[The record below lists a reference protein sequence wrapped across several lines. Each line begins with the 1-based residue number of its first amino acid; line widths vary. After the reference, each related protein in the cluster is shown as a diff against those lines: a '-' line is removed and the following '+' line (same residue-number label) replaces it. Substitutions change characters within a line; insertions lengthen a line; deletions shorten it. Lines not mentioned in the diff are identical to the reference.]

1 MGCKCKCKCKCR
13 FLYGIDLYGKEANL
27 YYKGESE
34 KHTIIGLI
42 FTIIYILMY
51 GGFIIYQIIR
61 MLNREDVTFYDS
73 YSFTGEPPKI
83 QLSDDKFYGGF
94 ALGNPLTLETY
105 VDDSIYY
112 VKAFYISRIKQGDG
126 WNVQKIPL
134 QIETCKLEKFG
145 ENYRD
150 LFKDKKIDQLHC
162 PIALDQLL
170 QGHLTYDA
178 YSYFLVKFF
187 PCINSTANNFSCKPL
202 SVIKAYLNQTFV
214 TFKME
219 DIDLTP
225 QLYDSPVQL
234 RAKEVSANIGASL
247 FQDVHAYF
255 QIVNIETDEDILG
268 FDIFSRIKK
277 EKYIKYD
284 QAIILSSLK
293 AQDIFQS
300 GDSIVDIT
308 IQLSEK
314 ELTQKRTYPKL
325 IQVLGDVG
333 GLMEVFFSL
342 FRLISSFLT
351 ETLYD
356 QSIVNTL
363 FEFDIDRKIV
373 LLKKP
378 KSRKF
383 RYSIINADPKIFSSK
398 KTTMLSRNNS
408 IYMNDDNPAQTKGKL
423 NDALMLK
430 KRNSMK
436 EDIVL
441 SKTKKRKSKFKTTI
455 MKVDSKN
462 SKKELKISKS
472 NKMFF
477 NDLDINSCNIN
488 SKENMKTYKEKD
500 KEKEKEKEMEKEKET
515 NKEQIA
521 GIDKKGFIKRIR
533 INKCYAFLCFLF
545 ARKRKNIQNIL
556 LDEGM
561 KIITEKL
568 DIINVFKK
576 IYRDEKLQT
585 KIETNEEIIEMS
597 ENCKKNLHDLF
608 KNTLNKF

>member
-1 MGCKCKCKCKCR
+1 MGCKCKCK
-13 FLYGIDLYGKEANL
+13 FLYGIDLYAKEPNL

-34 KHTIIGLI
+34 KHTYTGITFSL
-42 FTIIYILMY
+42 IYILLY
-51 GGFIIYQIIR
+51 GAFIIYQLVR
-61 MLNREDVTFYDS
+61 MLKKEDVTFYDT
-73 YSFTGEPPKI
+73 YAFTGEPPKI
-83 QLSDDKFYGGF
+83 QLSNDKFYGGF
-94 ALGNPLTLETY
+94 ALGNPLTLEPF
-105 VDDSIYY
+105 VDDSIYF
-112 VKAFYISRIKQGDG
+112 VRAFYISRIKQGDG

-134 QIETCKLEKFG
+134 QIETCKLEKYG
-145 ENYRD
+145 ENYRE
-150 LFKDKKIDQLHC
+150 LFKDKKVEKLHC
-162 PIALDQLL
+162 PTALDQLL

-187 PCINSTANNFSCKPL
+187 PCINSTENNFSCKPL
-202 SVIKAYLNQTFV
+202 SVIKSYLTQTFV

-234 RAKEVSANIGASL
+234 RGKEVSANIGASL
-247 FQDVHAYF
+247 FKDVHAYF

-284 QAIILSSLK
+284 QSIILSNLK
-293 AQDIFQS
+293 GQDIFES

-314 ELTQKRTYPKL
+314 ELTVKRTYPKL

-342 FRLISSFLT
+342 FRIISSFLT

-363 FEFDIDRKIV
+363 FEFDIDKKIV
-373 LLKKP
+373 LLKKH
-378 KSRKF
+378 KNRKF
-383 RYSIINADPKIFSSK
+383 RYSILNAEPKIFSTK

-408 IYMNDDNPAQTKGKL
+408 IIMNDDNNAQTKGKL
-423 NDALMLK
+423 NDIPIFKKKASINEDIFLSRSK
-430 KRNSMK
+430 KRRTK
-436 EDIVL
+436 L
-441 SKTKKRKSKFKTTI
+441 KTIIK
-455 MKVDSKN
+455 KVDSKN
-462 SKKELKISKS
+462 SKNEFKSNKSIKS

-477 NDLDINSCNIN
+477 NEFDINSFDIN

-500 KEKEKEKEMEKEKET
+500 KGKEKEKEKEI
-515 NKEQIA
+515 NKEQIT
-521 GIDKKGFIKRIR
+521 GIERKGLIKRIKVNR
-533 INKCYAFLCFLF
+533 FCASLCFLC
-545 ARKRKNIQNIL
+545 ARKRKNVQNIL

-561 KIITEKL
+561 KIIIEKL
-568 DIINVFKK
+568 DIINLFKK
-576 IYRDEKLQT
+576 IYRDEKLQLKT
-585 KIETNEEIIEMS
+585 QDKEEIIEMS
-597 ENCKKNLHDLF
+597 EECKNNLHELF
-608 KNTLNKF
+608 KSTLYQF

>member
-1 MGCKCKCKCKCR
+1 MGCKCKCKCK
-13 FLYGIDLYGKEANL
+13 FLYGIDLYGREANL

-34 KHTIIGLI
+34 KHTYTGII
-42 FTIIYILMY
+42 FTIIYLVLY
-51 GGFIIYQIIR
+51 GGFIIYQLVR
-61 MLNREDVTFYDS
+61 MLKKEDVTFYDA
-73 YSFTGEPPKI
+73 YAFTGEPPKI
-83 QLSDDKFYGGF
+83 QLSNDKFYGGF
-94 ALGNPLTLETY
+94 ALGNPLTLEPF
-105 VDDSIYY
+105 VDDSIYF
-112 VKAFYISRIKQGDG
+112 VRAFYISRIKQGDG
-126 WNVQKIPL
+126 WNIQKTPL

-150 LFKDKKIDQLHC
+150 LFKDKKIEKLHC
-162 PIALDQLL
+162 PTALDQLL
-170 QGHLTYDA
+170 KGHLTYDA

-187 PCINSTANNFSCKPL
+187 PCINSTENNFSCKPL
-202 SVIKAYLNQTFV
+202 SVIKSYLTQTFV

-225 QLYDSPVQL
+225 QLYNSPVQL
-234 RAKEVSANIGASL
+234 RGKEVSANIGASL
-247 FQDVHAYF
+247 FKDVHAYF
-255 QIVNIETDEDILG
+255 QVVNIETDEDILG

-293 AQDIFQS
+293 GQDIFQS

-363 FEFDIDRKIV
+363 FEFDIDKKVV
-373 LLKKP
+373 LLKKQ
-378 KSRKF
+378 KNRRF
-383 RYSIINADPKIFSSK
+383 RYSIINAEPKVFSSK
-398 KTTMLSRNNS
+398 KTTLISRNNS
-408 IYMNDDNPAQTKGKL
+408 LYINDDNTAQTKGKL
-423 NDALMLK
+423 NEISMFK
-430 KRNSMK
+430 KKNSIK
-436 EDIVL
+436 EDIFV
-441 SKTKKRKSKFKTTI
+441 SRTKKRKPKFKTII

-462 SKKELKISKS
+462 SKKEFKSSKN

-477 NDLDINSCNIN
+477 NEFDINSCDIN
-488 SKENMKTYKEKD
+488 SKENMKTNKEKD
-500 KEKEKEKEMEKEKET
+500 KEKEKEMEKEKET
-515 NKEQIA
+515 NKEQIT
-521 GIDKKGFIKRIR
+521 GMERKGLIKKIKVNRF
-533 INKCYAFLCFLF
+533 YASLCFLC
-545 ARKRKNIQNIL
+545 ARKKKNIQNIL

-561 KIITEKL
+561 KIIIEKL
-568 DIINVFKK
+568 DIINLFKK
-576 IYRDEKLQT
+576 IYRDEKLQS
-585 KIETNEEIIEMS
+585 KIETKEEIIDMS
-597 ENCKKNLHDLF
+597 EECKKNLHDLF
-608 KNTLNKF
+608 KNTLYQF

>member
-1 MGCKCKCKCKCR
+1 MGCKCKCKCK
-13 FLYGIDLYGKEANL
+13 FLYGIDLYGREANL

-34 KHTIIGLI
+34 KHTYTGII
-42 FTIIYILMY
+42 FTIIYLVLY
-51 GGFIIYQIIR
+51 GGFIIYQLVR
-61 MLNREDVTFYDS
+61 MLKKEDVTFYDA
-73 YSFTGEPPKI
+73 YAFTGEPPKI
-83 QLSDDKFYGGF
+83 QLSNDKFYGGF
-94 ALGNPLTLETY
+94 ALGNPLTLEPF
-105 VDDSIYY
+105 VDDSIYF
-112 VKAFYISRIKQGDG
+112 VRAFYISRIKQGDG
-126 WNVQKIPL
+126 WNIQKTPL

-150 LFKDKKIDQLHC
+150 LFKDKKIEKLHC
-162 PIALDQLL
+162 PTALDQLL

-187 PCINSTANNFSCKPL
+187 PCINSTENNFSCKPL
-202 SVIKAYLNQTFV
+202 SVIKAYLAQTFV

-225 QLYDSPVQL
+225 QLYNSPVQL
-234 RAKEVSANIGASL
+234 RGKEVSANIGASL
-247 FQDVHAYF
+247 FKDVHAYF
-255 QIVNIETDEDILG
+255 QVVNIETDEDILG

-293 AQDIFQS
+293 GQDIFQS

-363 FEFDIDRKIV
+363 FEFDIDKKVV
-373 LLKKP
+373 LLKKQ
-378 KSRKF
+378 KNRRF
-383 RYSIINADPKIFSSK
+383 RYSIINAEPKVFSSK
-398 KTTMLSRNNS
+398 KTTLISRNNS
-408 IYMNDDNPAQTKGKL
+408 LYINDDNTAQTKGKL
-423 NDALMLK
+423 NEISMFK
-430 KRNSMK
+430 KKNSIK
-436 EDIVL
+436 EDIFV
-441 SKTKKRKSKFKTTI
+441 SRTKKRKPKFKTII

-462 SKKELKISKS
+462 SKKEFKTSKN

-477 NDLDINSCNIN
+477 NEFDINSCDIN
-488 SKENMKTYKEKD
+488 SKENMKTNKEKD
-500 KEKEKEKEMEKEKET
+500 KEKEKEMEKEKET
-515 NKEQIA
+515 NKEQII
-521 GIDKKGFIKRIR
+521 GIERKGLIKRIKVNR
-533 INKCYAFLCFLF
+533 FYASLCFLC
-545 ARKRKNIQNIL
+545 ARKKKNIQNIL

-561 KIITEKL
+561 KIIIEKL
-568 DIINVFKK
+568 DIINLFKK
-576 IYRDEKLQT
+576 IYRDEKLQLKT
-585 KIETNEEIIEMS
+585 ETQEEIIEMS
-597 ENCKKNLHDLF
+597 EECKNNLHELF
-608 KNTLNKF
+608 KSTLYQF

>member
-1 MGCKCKCKCKCR
+1 
-13 FLYGIDLYGKEANL
+13 
-27 YYKGESE
+27 
-34 KHTIIGLI
+34 
-42 FTIIYILMY
+42 
-51 GGFIIYQIIR
+51 
-61 MLNREDVTFYDS
+61 
-73 YSFTGEPPKI
+73 
-83 QLSDDKFYGGF
+83 
-94 ALGNPLTLETY
+94 
-105 VDDSIYY
+105 
-112 VKAFYISRIKQGDG
+112 
-126 WNVQKIPL
+126 
-134 QIETCKLEKFG
+134 
-145 ENYRD
+145 
-150 LFKDKKIDQLHC
+150 
-162 PIALDQLL
+162 
-170 QGHLTYDA
+170 
-178 YSYFLVKFF
+178 
-187 PCINSTANNFSCKPL
+187 
-202 SVIKAYLNQTFV
+202 
-214 TFKME
+214 ME

-225 QLYDSPVQL
+225 QLYNSPVQL

-247 FQDVHAYF
+247 FQDVHSYF

-363 FEFDIDRKIV
+363 FEFDIDKKIV

-378 KSRKF
+378 KNRRF
-383 RYSIINADPKIFSSK
+383 RNSIINVEPKIFSSK
-398 KTTMLSRNNS
+398 KTTMISRNNS
-408 IYMNDDNPAQTKGKL
+408 LYINDDNTAQTKGKL
-423 NDALMLK
+423 NSTLMFK
-430 KRNSMK
+430 KRNSIK
-436 EDIVL
+436 EDAFL
-441 SKTKKRKSKFKTTI
+441 SRNKKRKSKFKTII

-462 SKKELKISKS
+462 SNKENKS
-472 NKMFF
+472 FKNNKMSF
-477 NDLDINSCNIN
+477 NEFDINSHDIN
-488 SKENMKTYKEKD
+488 NKEKMKTS
-500 KEKEKEKEMEKEKET
+500 KEKEKEIEKEKEMEIEKEKET
-515 NKEQIA
+515 NKEQII
-521 GIDKKGFIKRIR
+521 GIERKGLIKRIKVNR
-533 INKCYAFLCFLF
+533 FYASLCFLC

-561 KIITEKL
+561 KIIIEKL

-576 IYRDEKLQT
+576 LYRDEKLQS
-585 KIETNEEIIEMS
+585 KIETKEEIIEMS
-597 ENCKKNLHDLF
+597 EDCKKNLHDLF
-608 KNTLNKF
+608 KSTLYKF

>member
-1 MGCKCKCKCKCR
+1 MSCKCKCK

-34 KHTIIGLI
+34 KHTYTGIT
-42 FTIIYILMY
+42 FTIIYLVLY
-51 GGFIIYQIIR
+51 AGFVIYQIVR
-61 MLNREDVTFYDS
+61 MLEKEDVTFYDT
-73 YSFTGEPPKI
+73 YAFTGEPPKI
-83 QLSDDKFYGGF
+83 QLSNDKFYGGF
-94 ALGNPLTLETY
+94 ALGHPLTLETF

-112 VKAFYISRIKQGDG
+112 VRAFYISRIKQGDG

-134 QIETCKLEKFG
+134 ELETCQLEKFG
-145 ENYRD
+145 ENYRE
-150 LFKDKKIDQLHC
+150 LFKDKKVNQLHC
-162 PIALDQLL
+162 VKHIDQLL

-187 PCINSTANNFSCKPL
+187 PCINSTVNNFSCKPL
-202 SVIKAYLNQTFV
+202 SVIRQLLTQTFV

-225 QLYDSPVQL
+225 QLYNSPVQL

-247 FQDVHAYF
+247 FQDVHSYF
-255 QIVNIETDEDILG
+255 QIANIETDEDILG

-277 EKYIKYD
+277 EKFIKYD
-284 QAIILSSLK
+284 QSIILSSLK
-293 AQDIFQS
+293 AQNIFES

-325 IQVLGDVG
+325 IQVLGDIG

-363 FEFDIDRKIV
+363 FEFDIDKKIV
-373 LLKKP
+373 LLKKHN
-378 KSRKF
+378 KKRRY
-383 RYSIINADPKIFSSK
+383 RYSIVNVDPKIFTTK
-398 KTTMLSRNNS
+398 KTTMMSRNNS
-408 IYMNDDNPAQTKGKL
+408 LLMNDDNIGQTKGKINEIPIL
-423 NDALMLK
+423 N
-430 KRNSMK
+430 KRNSIK
-436 EDIVL
+436 DDIFL
-441 SKTKKRKSKFKTTI
+441 SRNKKRKSKFKTII

-462 SKKELKISKS
+462 SRNSNNEFKS
-472 NKMFF
+472 TKNNKMLF
-477 NDLDINSCNIN
+477 NNEFEINSYDIN
-488 SKENMKTYKEKD
+488 SKENMKTLKD
-500 KEKEKEKEMEKEKET
+500 KEKGKETEKEKES
-515 NKEQIA
+515 NKEQMT
-521 GIDKKGFIKRIR
+521 GIERKGLIKRIKVNR
-533 INKCYAFLCFLF
+533 FCASLCFLC
-545 ARKRKNIQNIL
+545 ARKRKNVQNIL

-561 KIITEKL
+561 KIIIEKL
-568 DIINVFKK
+568 DIINLFKK

-585 KIETNEEIIEMS
+585 KIETKEEIIEMS
-597 ENCKKNLHDLF
+597 DECKKNLHDLF
-608 KNTLNKF
+608 KNTLYKF

>member
-1 MGCKCKCKCKCR
+1 MGCKCKCKCK
-13 FLYGIDLYGKEANL
+13 FLYGIDLYGREANL

-34 KHTIIGLI
+34 KHTYTGII
-42 FTIIYILMY
+42 FTIIYLVLY
-51 GGFIIYQIIR
+51 GGFIIYQLVR
-61 MLNREDVTFYDS
+61 MLKKEDVTFYDA
-73 YSFTGEPPKI
+73 YAFTGEPPKI
-83 QLSDDKFYGGF
+83 QLSNDKFYGGF
-94 ALGNPLTLETY
+94 ALGNPLTLEPF
-105 VDDSIYY
+105 VDDSIYF
-112 VKAFYISRIKQGDG
+112 VRAFYISRIKQGDG
-126 WNVQKIPL
+126 WNIQKTPL

-150 LFKDKKIDQLHC
+150 LFKDKKIEKLHC
-162 PIALDQLL
+162 PTALDQLL

-187 PCINSTANNFSCKPL
+187 PCINSTENNFSCKPL
-202 SVIKAYLNQTFV
+202 SVIKSYLTQTFV

-225 QLYDSPVQL
+225 QLYNSPVQL
-234 RAKEVSANIGASL
+234 RGKEVSANIGASL
-247 FQDVHAYF
+247 FKDVHAYF
-255 QIVNIETDEDILG
+255 QVVNIETDEDILG

-293 AQDIFQS
+293 GQDIFQS

-363 FEFDIDRKIV
+363 FEFDIDKKVV
-373 LLKKP
+373 LLKKQ
-378 KSRKF
+378 KNRRF
-383 RYSIINADPKIFSSK
+383 RYSIINAEPKVFSSK
-398 KTTMLSRNNS
+398 KTTLISRNNS
-408 IYMNDDNPAQTKGKL
+408 LYINDDNTAQTKGKL
-423 NDALMLK
+423 NSTLMFK
-430 KRNSMK
+430 KKNSIK
-436 EDIVL
+436 EDIFV
-441 SKTKKRKSKFKTTI
+441 SRTKKRKPKFKTII

-462 SKKELKISKS
+462 SKKEFKSSKN

-477 NDLDINSCNIN
+477 NEFDINSCDIN
-488 SKENMKTYKEKD
+488 SKENMKTNKEKD
-500 KEKEKEKEMEKEKET
+500 KEKEKEMEKEKET
-515 NKEQIA
+515 NKEQIT
-521 GIDKKGFIKRIR
+521 GMERKGLIKKIKVNRF
-533 INKCYAFLCFLF
+533 YASLCFLC
-545 ARKRKNIQNIL
+545 ARKKKNIQNIL

-561 KIITEKL
+561 KIIIEKL
-568 DIINVFKK
+568 DIINLFKK
-576 IYRDEKLQT
+576 IYRDEKLQS
-585 KIETNEEIIEMS
+585 KIETKEEIIDMS
-597 ENCKKNLHDLF
+597 EECKKNLHDLF
-608 KNTLNKF
+608 KNTLYQF